1 MKSAIYG
8 YLFAVFTVMMWSLNL
23 IYAKFLAGIL
33 SPSEISFYRWIIG
46 FFVMLPL
53 AWRHIRE
60 ESVILLKNWHLI
72 LLMALTGIGFQNWFI
87 YVAGETADATTM
99 SLISI
104 SGPIFLIILSGQ
116 RIGFLQII
124 GVLLAV
130 IGVIDII
137 LRGNI
142 NNLKTFQFVI
152 GDAYMLL
159 SALMFALYAIVQKKV
174 PRNVS
179 PTAIL
184 TVAIGFA
191 AIMFFFPA
199 LPELKL
205 LHIKQISKLNMM
217 IIIILGIFNS
227 ALAYLS
233 WDIAIKRIGAVQT
246 GMMYY
251 TMPIFA
257 ICFAY
262 ILLGEN
268 IYSAQI
274 IGALIVFCGVL
285 LVMFGKTKQT

>member
-124 GVLLAV
+124 GVLLAI
-130 IGVIDII
+130 IGVVDII

-184 TVAIGFA
+184 TVAIGFS

-217 IIIILGIFNS
+217 IVIILGIFNS

-285 LVMFGKTKQT
+285 LVMFGKSKQT